1 MRKIILIDG
10 NSLMFRAYYAT
21 AYRPGNLMQSKSG
34 VYTNAIFAFVNMI
47 DSLIKTDYDNIFV
60 AFDTSEKT
68 FRHREYTEYKAGRK
82 EFPEELGMQIP
93 YILRYLDILK
103 IKYSAIPGF
112 EADDLIAS
120 VAKKAYNEFD
130 QIHII
135 SGDRDLLQLVDPKIT
150 VFLTR
155 RGLTDLDEYN
165 NNNFYEKLNIYPN
178 QILDYKGLVGD
189 SSDNLPGIKGIGEK
203 TAIKLLNEY
212 QNLEEIYQN
221 IDKLTG
227 KVKESILANYETGL
241 KCRELARLVN
251 NVELDFSIDETS
263 RKPVNIDELL
273 EFYQELDFS
282 TFMRRL
288 EQAIKRDEQID
299 IEFSIID
306 DINYDFTNV
315 LNTKTYVVLELD
327 GKNYYSSKILG
338 IGILNEKISA
348 FLTEQVVLKNKSFI
362 SFLENDTIEKSTFDY
377 KRLYVALK
385 KHNINVSNVTFDLLL
400 AGYLINPTFGSD
412 DFKKVALNFPSV
424 QRDVDFLGFEET
436 IYGTEAR
443 PKERNVNIYSKYALQ
458 KAHIIKKLEHELI
471 QNLKDDELWDLFT
484 QCEMPLVK
492 VLGDMELVGLNID
505 KNKLNDIGKDFQKQ
519 VDIITEEIYELAGER
534 FNINSPQQLGQIL
547 FEKLGLP
554 AGKKTK
560 TGSYSTSVEILEPLA
575 KEYLIAQKLLDYR
588 MLTKLI
594 STYINGLLDSIYEDG
609 YVHPLYKQALTV
621 TGRLSS
627 VDPNIQNIPIRTQ
640 TGQTIRQAFV
650 SRFPSGYILSADY
663 SQIELRVLA
672 ELANEEDM
680 IKSFNDGFDFHAKTA
695 SELFDCRSEDV
706 TNEMRRTAKAIN
718 FGIIYGMS
726 AWGLSES
733 LDISA
738 LEANLYINKY
748 FDKYRNVKRFLDEQ
762 VQNAQEKGYT
772 TTILKRRRYIPELQ
786 SSNHTLKELGK
797 RTAMNAPI
805 QGSAADI
812 IKLAMIKI
820 HNEFKNKKLQS
831 VLIAQVHDELVFDVK
846 NDELEAVQEIVK
858 DIMENVVNMK
868 VNLKVEINYGKN
880 WYEAK

>member
-1 MRKIILIDG
+1 
-10 NSLMFRAYYAT
+10 
-21 AYRPGNLMQSKSG
+21 
-34 VYTNAIFAFVNMI
+34 
-47 DSLIKTDYDNIFV
+47 
-60 AFDTSEKT
+60 
-68 FRHREYTEYKAGRK
+68 
-82 EFPEELGMQIP
+82 
-93 YILRYLDILK
+93 
-103 IKYSAIPGF
+103 
-112 EADDLIAS
+112 
-120 VAKKAYNEFD
+120 
-130 QIHII
+130 
-135 SGDRDLLQLVDPKIT
+135 
-150 VFLTR
+150 
-155 RGLTDLDEYN
+155 
-165 NNNFYEKLNIYPN
+165 
-178 QILDYKGLVGD
+178 
-189 SSDNLPGIKGIGEK
+189 
-203 TAIKLLNEY
+203 
-212 QNLEEIYQN
+212 
-221 IDKLTG
+221 
-227 KVKESILANYETGL
+227 
-241 KCRELARLVN
+241 
-251 NVELDFSIDETS
+251 
-263 RKPVNIDELL
+263 
-273 EFYQELDFS
+273 
-282 TFMRRL
+282 
-288 EQAIKRDEQID
+288 
-299 IEFSIID
+299 
-306 DINYDFTNV
+306 
-315 LNTKTYVVLELD
+315 
-327 GKNYYSSKILG
+327 
-338 IGILNEKISA
+338 
-348 FLTEQVVLKNKSFI
+348 
-362 SFLENDTIEKSTFDY
+362 
-377 KRLYVALK
+377 
-385 KHNINVSNVTFDLLL
+385 
-400 AGYLINPTFGSD
+400 
-412 DFKKVALNFPSV
+412 
-424 QRDVDFLGFEET
+424 
-436 IYGTEAR
+436 
-443 PKERNVNIYSKYALQ
+443 
-458 KAHIIKKLEHELI
+458 
-471 QNLKDDELWDLFT
+471 
-484 QCEMPLVK
+484 
-492 VLGDMELVGLNID
+492 
-505 KNKLNDIGKDFQKQ
+505 
-519 VDIITEEIYELAGER
+519 
-534 FNINSPQQLGQIL
+534 
-547 FEKLGLP
+547 
-554 AGKKTK
+554 
-560 TGSYSTSVEILEPLA
+560 
-575 KEYLIAQKLLDYR
+575 